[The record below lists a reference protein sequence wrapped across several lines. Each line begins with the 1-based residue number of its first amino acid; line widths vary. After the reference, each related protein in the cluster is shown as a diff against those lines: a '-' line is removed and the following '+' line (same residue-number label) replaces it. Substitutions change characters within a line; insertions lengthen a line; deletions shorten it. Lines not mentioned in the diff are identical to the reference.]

1 MLRPWTFPEFEPVGV
16 QLGTSEAVARFDRNQ
31 GTDAEADRDLLI
43 RLGVTDDTEYVDLAC
58 GTGSMVVEAAAIGAH
73 AHGVDVSEQMLRF
86 AEQRAARRGVIVTLH
101 RDGLLSYRHDRP
113 ADVITTKSALHQLP
127 DFWKQVGLTSIG
139 QYLRPGGLLYIWDL
153 IFSFS
158 AGEYESQI
166 ERLLDVHAAAAGD
179 GFTREEFETH
189 IREEYSTYSWI
200 LEGMLD
206 RAGFDVVS
214 TDYATPTHGEIVS
227 VRR

>member
-16 QLGTSEAVARFDRNQ
+16 QLGSAEAVARFDRNQ

-73 AHGVDVSEQMLRF
+73 AHGVDVSKQMLRF

-101 RDGLLSYRHDRP
+101 QDGLLSYRHGRA

-127 DFWKQVGLTSIG
+127 DFWKQVALTSIS

-166 ERLLDVHAAAAGD
+166 ERLLDAHAAAAGD
-179 GFTREEFETH
+179 GFTRAEFETH

-214 TDYATPTHGEIVS
+214 TDYATPTHGEIVC